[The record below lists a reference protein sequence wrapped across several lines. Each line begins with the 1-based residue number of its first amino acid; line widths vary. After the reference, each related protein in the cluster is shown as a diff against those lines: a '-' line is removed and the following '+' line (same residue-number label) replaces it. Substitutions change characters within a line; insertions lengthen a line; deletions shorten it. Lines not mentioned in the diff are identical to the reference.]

1 MTSSHFIHKFWE
13 NPPFLT
19 RHQLKF
25 SRCLLH
31 FQNVLQINFKN
42 AVFLLESFFMKNFEY
57 QFTVDNENMQMRIFV
72 LKILR
77 HNLKFPHTHKKNCCT
92 VFINC
97 LLKEREI
104 RIQLINGFD
113 AAFSRFGLSMLMQA
127 TNRIESCHH
136 EHWLV
141 RSTIVHSQMIN

>member
-77 HNLKFPHTHKKNCCT
+77 HNLKFPHTHTKKLLHGLHQL
-92 VFINC
+92 FIKGTRNSNSINQR
-97 LLKEREI
+97 LWRGILSI
-104 RIQLINGFD
+104 WLID
-113 AAFSRFGLSMLMQA
+113 AYAGD
-127 TNRIESCHH
+127 E
-136 EHWLV
+136 
-141 RSTIVHSQMIN
+141 

>member
-42 AVFLLESFFMKNFEY
+42 AFFCSSHFLWKISSINLQSIMKICKCASLFSKFFVTISNF
-57 QFTVDNENMQMRIFV
+57 
-72 LKILR
+72 
-77 HNLKFPHTHKKNCCT
+77 HTHTQKNCCT